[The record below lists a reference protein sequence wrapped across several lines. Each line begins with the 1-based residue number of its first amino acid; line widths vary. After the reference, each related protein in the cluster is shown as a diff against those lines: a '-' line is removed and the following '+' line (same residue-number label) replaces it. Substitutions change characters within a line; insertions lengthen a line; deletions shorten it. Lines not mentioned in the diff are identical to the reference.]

1 MLDRDYMEWDEC
13 PEVDKCELIYEF
25 LELIDSLVRDIQH
38 LKAEAI
44 RAKYELSEKYDPE
57 HEWITTCDLL
67 SGLDMPHYESIARVQ
82 LFGVAGVWGGAP
94 HVLRQSPVTQ
104 RNVYPAYTGFADTML

>member
-67 SGLDMPHYESIARVQ
+67 SGLDMPHYESIAYQ
-82 LFGVAGVWGGAP
+82 KYMYIYYDGGDPLHFKDFTDSMVSIAKG
-94 HVLRQSPVTQ
+94 RDD
-104 RNVYPAYTGFADTML
+104 RKY